1 MTDRKRPEGTMHR
14 GSVTCLVCGRM
25 ADAGYLRGEGKAAR
39 LGIIHYEVVSE
50 ILARVPRV
58 S

>member
-1 MTDRKRPEGTMHR
+1 
-14 GSVTCLVCGRM
+14 VTCLVCGQT

-39 LGIIHYEVVSE
+39 LGAIHCKVVSE
-50 ILARVPRV
+50 ILSRVPRV

>member
-1 MTDRKRPEGTMHR
+1 MRR

-25 ADAGYLRGEGKAAR
+25 ADAGYLCGGGKAGR
-39 LGIIHYEVVSE
+39 LGTVHCEVVSE

>member
-14 GSVTCLVCGRM
+14 GSVTCLVCGQT
-25 ADAGYLRGEGKAAR
+25 ADVGYLRGEDKAAR
-39 LGIIHYEVVSE
+39 LGTIHYEVVSE
-50 ILARVPRV
+50 ILSRVPRV

>member
-1 MTDRKRPEGTMHR
+1 MTDRKRPEGTMR
-14 GSVTCLVCGRM
+14 QGSVTCLVCGQT
-25 ADAGYLRGEGKAAR
+25 ADAGYLCGEGKAAR
-39 LGIIHYEVVSE
+39 LGAINYEVVSE

>member
-1 MTDRKRPEGTMHR
+1 MTDRKRPEGTMRR
-14 GSVTCLVCGRM
+14 GSTCLVRGQM
-25 ADAGYLRGEGKAAR
+25 ADAGYLGREGKAAR
-39 LGIIHYEVVSE
+39 LDAIHSEMVSE